1 MENKQIVFEKRAL
14 TLGFIILDWVLCSYL
29 VFRSNHLTDEGNI
42 PDLCKTIFGS
52 SCDKVLS
59 SPISW
64 HLGYPL
70 PGWGLA
76 YFGLLGLLFSFR
88 TLLFDRI
95 VLILATFGVGISVIQ
110 SAIIFKGGL
119 SCPLC
124 LFIHFINLLILVAL
138 LSGIPKSIFN
148 TEQKLTTSRRFF
160 VRSSFL
166 LLFIL
171 IIGGISEVGM
181 LKASVN
187 KRAETNISEIS
198 KNFQN
203 ETVRTIPKNDASP
216 HLGSLNAPIQ
226 LVVFSSFQCPAC
238 QAFAPTLE
246 NIQKKFGSNIGIT
259 FKNFPLS
266 STCNPMMTEDM
277 QPRACWAAFAA
288 IAAHQQNNFWN
299 YHDQLFQSDLEFD
312 EKTLKSIAQKSGLN
326 IEKWESDRQSDAV
339 KENLSDDIKIANEL
353 GINATPTVFINGRRV
368 SSFQENVLD
377 FLIQNELNK
386 GSN

>member
-1 MENKQIVFEKRAL
+1 MMENKQIVFEKRVL
-14 TLGFIILDWVLCSYL
+14 SLGFIILDWVLCSYL
-29 VFRSNHLTDEGNI
+29 VFRSNHLTDESNI
-42 PDLCKTIFGS
+42 PDLCKAIFGN

-70 PGWGLA
+70 PSWGLA

-95 VLILATFGVGISVIQ
+95 VLALTIFGVGISVIQ

-124 LFIHFINLLILVAL
+124 LFIHFINLLILATL
-138 LSGIPKSIFN
+138 LSGIPKSEFN
-148 TEQKLTTSRRFF
+148 SKQKLTTTSQSM
-160 VRSSFL
+160 VRSIFL
-166 LLFIL
+166 LLFIFV
-171 IIGGISEVGM
+171 IGGVSEVSM

-187 KRAETNISEIS
+187 KRGEANITEIS

-203 ETVRTIPKNDASP
+203 EKVHTIPINDASP

-238 QAFAPTLE
+238 QAFAPILE

-288 IAAHQQNNFWN
+288 IAAHRQNNFWN

-312 EKTLKSIAQKSGLN
+312 EKTLKSLAQKTGFN

-368 SSFQENVLD
+368 NSFQENVLD

-386 GSN
+386 G